1 MSKVIATDCMGSQ
14 LTGRV
19 FARNLEPGDLF
30 VSGTGR
36 VIEVLNQ
43 EERRV
48 EGCCTLNV
56 RTKASA
62 GRDLP
67 GSDYRV
73 PYGINQSVD
82 RIVGA
87 RSAGQIN

>member
-1 MSKVIATDCMGSQ
+1 MSKVIDTDCMGAQ

-19 FARNLEPGDLF
+19 FARNLEPGDLL

-36 VIEVLNQ
+36 VIEVLGQ
-43 EERRV
+43 EERLV
-48 EGCCTLNV
+48 DGFCTI
-56 RTKASA
+56 RMRSKALSVA
-62 GRDLP
+62 NEFGA
-67 GSDYRV
+67 YRI